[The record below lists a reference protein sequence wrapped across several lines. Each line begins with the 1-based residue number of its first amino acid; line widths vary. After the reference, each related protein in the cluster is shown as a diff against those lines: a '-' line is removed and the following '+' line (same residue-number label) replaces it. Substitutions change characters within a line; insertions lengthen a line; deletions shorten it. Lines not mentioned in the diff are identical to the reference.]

1 MAEKPPLFSE
11 GEELDSFLAELESA
25 GEVREI
31 AGLESGFPNLSRALN
46 GIRPGLY
53 LLIGPPSCGKSAF
66 LRQLCDQ
73 VAARNLVPA
82 LFFSFTESKKDL
94 RVRTLARLSGVEG
107 DEILRG
113 GGFLLHRY
121 GVPKKRG
128 YSPEQMP
135 PSWEKVREVA
145 EEAKG
150 WLDLVYLSEV
160 IGKADVKEI
169 ESRIRAVRKAK
180 ASERMMVAVDDSQR
194 LGPSDLALDSRLPFV
209 AERLQ
214 GLAADLKLPLLA
226 TWPDLR
232 KDRSAPELAP
242 QAWAEKVAGA
252 DVILV
257 MEEDAERT
265 KKLTEPS
272 RAIDLHIVKNRGGE
286 RSKLCFDFMPA
297 FSKFV
302 EATLDSTA

>member
-1 MAEKPPLFSE
+1 M
-11 GEELDSFLAELESA
+11 DSFLAELESV

-53 LLIGPPSCGKSAF
+53 LLIGPPSSGKSAF
-66 LRQLCDQ
+66 ARQLCDQ
-73 VAARNLVPA
+73 VAARNLLPA

-135 PSWEKVREVA
+135 PSWEKVKEVA

-150 WLDLVYLSEV
+150 WLDLVYLSKV

-169 ESRIRAVRKAK
+169 EKRIRAVQKAK
-180 ASERMMVAVDDSQR
+180 ASERVMVAVDDSQR
-194 LGPSDLALDSRLPFV
+194 LGPSDLALDSRLSFV
-209 AERLQ
+209 TERLQ
-214 GLAADLKLPLLA
+214 GLAADLKLPLFA

-232 KDRSAPELAP
+232 REGPP

-257 MEEDAERT
+257 MEEDVERT
-265 KKLTEPS
+265 KRLTEPN

-286 RSKLCFDFMPA
+286 RGRLAFDFMPA
-297 FSKFV
+297 FSRFV
-302 EATLDSTA
+302 EAVPASSPP

>member
-1 MAEKPPLFSE
+1 M
-11 GEELDSFLAELESA
+11 
-25 GEVREI
+25 
-31 AGLESGFPNLSRALN
+31 
-46 GIRPGLY
+46 
-53 LLIGPPSCGKSAF
+53 
-66 LRQLCDQ
+66 
-73 VAARNLVPA
+73 
-82 LFFSFTESKKDL
+82 
-94 RVRTLARLSGVEG
+94 
-107 DEILRG
+107 
-113 GGFLLHRY
+113 
-121 GVPKKRG
+121 
-128 YSPEQMP
+128 
-135 PSWEKVREVA
+135 A
-145 EEAKG
+145 EEAKD

-209 AERLQ
+209 TERLQ
-214 GLAADLKLPLLA
+214 GLAADLKLPLFA
-226 TWPDLR
+226 AWPDLR

>member
-1 MAEKPPLFSE
+1 MADKPPLLSE
-11 GEELDSFLAELESA
+11 GEEIESFLAELEKDA
-25 GEVREI
+25 QVKEI

-53 LLIGPPSCGKSAF
+53 LLIGPPSSGKTAF
-66 LRQLCDQ
+66 ARQLCDQ
-73 VAARNLVPA
+73 VAARNLLPA
-82 LFFSFTESKKDL
+82 LFFSFTEGKKDL

-113 GGFLLHRY
+113 GSFLLHRY

-135 PSWEKVREVA
+135 PSWEKVKEMA

-169 ESRIRAVRKAK
+169 ERKVRAVQEAK
-180 ASERMMVAVDDSQR
+180 ASERVMVVVDDSQR

-209 AERLQ
+209 TERLQ

-226 TWPDLR
+226 AWPDLR
-232 KDRSAPELAP
+232 RAGPP
-242 QAWAEKVAGA
+242 QEWAERVVGA

-257 MEEDAERT
+257 MEEDVERT
-265 KKLTEPS
+265 KRLTEPN
-272 RAIDLHIVKNRGGE
+272 RAIDLHIVKNRGGA
-286 RSKLCFDFMPA
+286 RGKLSFDFMPSLA
-297 FSKFV
+297 KFTEV
-302 EATLDSTA
+302 NPYHEAER

>member
-1 MAEKPPLFSE
+1 ME
-11 GEELDSFLAELESA
+11 SFLAELEKDN
-25 GEVREI
+25 EVREI
-31 AGLESGFPNLSRALN
+31 AGLESGFSNLSRALN

-53 LLIGPPSCGKSAF
+53 LLIGPPSSGKTAF
-66 LRQLCDQ
+66 ARQLCDQ
-73 VAARNLVPA
+73 VAARNLLPA
-82 LFFSFTESKKDL
+82 LFFSFTESKTDL

-107 DEILRG
+107 NEILRG

-169 ESRIRAVRKAK
+169 EKRIRALRQAK
-180 ASERMMVAVDDSQR
+180 ASERVIVVVDDSQR

-209 AERLQ
+209 TERLQ

-226 TWPDLR
+226 TWPDLTR
-232 KDRSAPELAP
+232 EGPP
-242 QAWAEKVAGA
+242 QEWAERVAGA

-257 MEEDAERT
+257 MEEDSERT
-265 KKLTEPS
+265 KRLTEPN
-272 RAIDLHIVKNRGGE
+272 RAIDLHIVKNRDGARG
-286 RSKLCFDFMPA
+286 KLSFDFMPA
-297 FSKFV
+297 FSRFA
-302 EATLDSTA
+302 EAAQDS

>member
-11 GEELDSFLAELESA
+11 GEDLESFLAELESA

-53 LLIGPPSCGKSAF
+53 LLIGPPSSGKTAF
-66 LRQLCDQ
+66 ARQLCDQ
-73 VAARNLVPA
+73 VAARNLLPA
-82 LFFSFTESKKDL
+82 LFFSFTESKTDL

-135 PSWEKVREVA
+135 PSWEKVKEVA

-150 WLDLVYLSEV
+150 WLDLVYLSEL

-169 ESRIRAVRKAK
+169 EKRIRAVQKAK
-180 ASERMMVAVDDSQR
+180 ASEQVMVVVDDSQR

-209 AERLQ
+209 TERLQ

-232 KDRSAPELAP
+232 KEGLP
-242 QAWAEKVAGA
+242 QAWAERVVGA

-257 MEEDAERT
+257 MEEDVQRT
-265 KKLTEPS
+265 KRLTEPN

-286 RSKLCFDFMPA
+286 RGRLAFDFMPA

-302 EATLDSTA
+302 EATLDQNKYTS

>member
-1 MAEKPPLFSE
+1 ME
-11 GEELDSFLAELESA
+11 SFLAELESA

-53 LLIGPPSCGKSAF
+53 LLIGPPSSGKTAF
-66 LRQLCDQ
+66 ARQLCDQ
-73 VAARNLVPA
+73 VAARNLLPA
-82 LFFSFTESKKDL
+82 LFFSFTESKTDL

-135 PSWEKVREVA
+135 PSWEKVKEVA

-150 WLDLVYLSEV
+150 WLDLVYLSEL

-169 ESRIRAVRKAK
+169 EKRIRALQQAK
-180 ASERMMVAVDDSQR
+180 ACERVMVVVDDSQR

-209 AERLQ
+209 TERLQ

-226 TWPDLR
+226 TWPDLTR
-232 KDRSAPELAP
+232 EGPP
-242 QAWAEKVAGA
+242 QEWAERVVGA

-257 MEEDAERT
+257 MEEDVERT
-265 KKLTEPS
+265 KRLTEPN

-286 RSKLCFDFMPA
+286 RGKLSFDFMPA
-297 FSKFV
+297 FSRFA
-302 EATLDSTA
+302 EAAQES

>member
-1 MAEKPPLFSE
+1 MQ
-11 GEELDSFLAELESA
+11 SFLAELESA
-25 GEVREI
+25 GEVRAI
-31 AGLESGFPNLSRALN
+31 AGLECGFPNLSRALN
-46 GIRPGLY
+46 GIRAGLY
-53 LLIGPPSCGKSAF
+53 LLIGPPSSGKTAF
-66 LRQLCDQ
+66 ARQLCDQ
-73 VAARNLVPA
+73 VAARNLLPA
-82 LFFSFTESKKDL
+82 LFFSFTESKTDL

-160 IGKADVKEI
+160 TGKADVKDI
-169 ESRIRAVRKAK
+169 EKRIRALRQAK
-180 ASERMMVAVDDSQR
+180 ASEQVMVVVDDSQR

-209 AERLQ
+209 TERLQ

-226 TWPDLR
+226 TWPDLTR
-232 KDRSAPELAP
+232 EGLP
-242 QAWAEKVAGA
+242 QAWAERVVGA

-257 MEEDAERT
+257 MEEDVQRT
-265 KKLTEPS
+265 KRLTEPN

-286 RSKLCFDFMPA
+286 RGRLAFDFMPA
-297 FSKFV
+297 FSRFV
-302 EATLDSTA
+302 EASLDQNKYTS

>member
-11 GEELDSFLAELESA
+11 GEDLESFLAELESA

-31 AGLESGFPNLSRALN
+31 AGLECGFPNLSRALN

-53 LLIGPPSCGKSAF
+53 LLIGPPSSGKTAF
-66 LRQLCDQ
+66 ARQLCDQ
-73 VAARNLVPA
+73 VAARNLLPA
-82 LFFSFTESKKDL
+82 LFFSFTESKTDL

-135 PSWEKVREVA
+135 PSWEKVKEVA

-150 WLDLVYLSEV
+150 WLDLVYLSEL

-169 ESRIRAVRKAK
+169 EKRIRALRQAK
-180 ASERMMVAVDDSQR
+180 ASEQVMVVVDDSQR
-194 LGPSDLALDSRLPFV
+194 LGPSDLALDSRLPCV
-209 AERLQ
+209 TERLQ

-226 TWPDLR
+226 TWPDLTR
-232 KDRSAPELAP
+232 EGLP
-242 QAWAEKVAGA
+242 QAWAERVVGA

-257 MEEDAERT
+257 MEEDVERT
-265 KKLTEPS
+265 KRLTEPN

-286 RSKLCFDFMPA
+286 RGRLAFDFMPA
-297 FSKFV
+297 FSRFV
-302 EATLDSTA
+302 EAPLDSTT

>member
-1 MAEKPPLFSE
+1 MAEKLPLFSE
-11 GEELDSFLAELESA
+11 GEELGSFLAELESA

-46 GIRPGLY
+46 GIRPGLC

-73 VAARNLVPA
+73 VAARNLLPA

-169 ESRIRAVRKAK
+169 EKRIRAVQKAK
-180 ASERMMVAVDDSQR
+180 ASERVMVAVDDSQR
-194 LGPSDLALDSRLPFV
+194 LGPSDLDLDSRLPFV

-226 TWPDLR
+226 AWPDLR
-232 KDRSAPELAP
+232 REGPP
-242 QAWAEKVAGA
+242 QEWAERVVGA

-257 MEEDAERT
+257 MEEDPERT
-265 KKLTEPS
+265 KKLTEPN
-272 RAIDLHIVKNRGGE
+272 RAIHLHIVKNRGGE
-286 RSKLCFDFMPA
+286 RGKLCFDFLPA

-302 EATLDSTA
+302 EVTLDSTA